1 MIYSLQILT
10 YEALCKNQ
18 SYHIQKPCMTNT
30 LRMQPSCVAITFDV
44 QSDTNQTQRYLSFNM
59 HLV

>member
-18 SYHIQKPCMTNT
+18 SYHIQKPCMTKT

-44 QSDTNQTQRYLSFNM
+44 QSDTKPNSEIPEL
-59 HLV
+59 